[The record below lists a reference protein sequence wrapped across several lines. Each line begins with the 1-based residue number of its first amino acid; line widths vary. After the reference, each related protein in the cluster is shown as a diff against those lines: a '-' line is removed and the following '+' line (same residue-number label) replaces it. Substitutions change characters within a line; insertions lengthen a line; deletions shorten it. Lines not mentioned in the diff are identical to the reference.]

1 MYDAVKAADPE
12 CTFGISPRGIV
23 SQNSEL
29 IYADVEYW
37 ATHEGYCDY
46 LAPQIY
52 YGFEHATADYAKTL
66 RQWSQMTTADGVSL
80 RIGLAA
86 YKAGNAD
93 AYAGSGKDEWQSYT
107 NILARQIDLSRYYD
121 NVEGTILFRY
131 EQIFVSPNS
140 AMELE
145 KKNFTALLQ

>member
-1 MYDAVKAADPE
+1 M
-12 CTFGISPRGIV
+12 
-23 SQNSEL
+23 
-29 IYADVEYW
+29 EYW

-93 AYAGSGKDEWQSYT
+93 AYAGSGKTEWQSYT
-107 NILARQIDLSRYYD
+107 NILARQIDLSRCYD